1 MRLLQRIHMRRARMK
16 STAPVVTTLA
26 ILFALAAP
34 PHARAAIGPAMGGYS
49 AGAVFE
55 GVELPSYRWLHY
67 GNEYVS
73 WGAGYRERV
82 HPSSAARMRAHRG
95 SWPRQ

>member
-1 MRLLQRIHMRRARMK
+1 MK
-16 STAPVVTTLA
+16 STAPVLAALA

-34 PHARAAIGPAMGGYS
+34 THARAAIGPAMGGYS

-55 GVELPSYRWLHY
+55 GVELPSYRWLRY

-73 WGAGYRERV
+73 WGEGYRERV
-82 HPSSAARMRAHRG
+82 RPSSAARMRPHRG
-95 SWPRQ
+95 PWPRQ

>member
-1 MRLLQRIHMRRARMK
+1 MK
-16 STAPVVTTLA
+16 STAPVVATLA

-34 PHARAAIGPAMGGYS
+34 MHARAAIGPAMGGYS

-55 GVELPSYRWLHY
+55 GVEVPSYRWLRY

-82 HPSSAARMRAHRG
+82 HPSSAAGMRSHRG
-95 SWPRQ
+95 PRPRQ